1 MTVRILPSAKA
12 RDAHAN
18 LRAFIEAGKKSAA
31 FGDVDW
37 DADIWD
43 ELIVTHARG
52 SEGRRVRRKF
62 YFLTG
67 KGATR
72 GAERGPPMQQ
82 PFVDFLKAALRLQED
97 AAPKMWT
104 RHNATIAV
112 CRELHDALAEVGYD
126 PCRALPRHFT
136 QAANAIVARSTP
148 EGAHQAGLGLQR
160 VAGWMDQYGIG
171 RVRLGWKSPIRI
183 ARDDNRISAEAA
195 ESRARKMPSEAALD
209 ALPQIAQMVTDPV
222 DVIRMRTVELLAS
235 GGWRIN
241 ELLDVAADC
250 EVFEAVVENGIER
263 ERYGIRYVGAKGF
276 GATIKWIPTPM
287 IDVAK
292 RAIADIRMHTQK
304 VRDDAIWMHEN
315 PGRHPLFAGI
325 QPDEK
330 LPSEQVGEL
339 LGLASPFTARQW
351 LRLHKV
357 PTEYLLEK
365 GLRRGVLARAGD
377 VEQALLRLASIDAN
391 AGMVPLHEALFL
403 IRTNAMNTFKR
414 EIAGTIER
422 MSAQK
427 IRDFLSGAPGR
438 NNVFGRFGFAE
449 PDGTAIWVHSHQFR
463 HWLNTLAQQ
472 GGMTQELVA
481 RWSGRKDIQQNAV
494 YDHVTGT
501 ELAERVRAMA
511 ESGEVVG
518 QIART
523 REALPLANR
532 AEFMKTQ
539 VATAHVTEIGLCV
552 HDWSLVP
559 CAVHG
564 DCAGCVE
571 HIVEKGNA
579 KQKVE
584 AERQLEEVGTL
595 LAKAEAE
602 DAEGTYGAS
611 RWVSAH
617 RRRRDDLLAVVA
629 VHANP
634 ATPDGT
640 MVHLGDRDREGQPA

>member
-1 MTVRILPSAKA
+1 MTISILPSAKA

-18 LRAFIEAGKKSAA
+18 LKAFIEAGKKSTA

-43 ELIVTHARG
+43 ELIVTHSRG

-72 GAERGPPMQQ
+72 GAERGSPMQQ

-112 CRELHDALAEVGYD
+112 YRELHDALAEVGYD

-136 QAANAIVARSTP
+136 QAANAIAARATP

-160 VAGWMDQYGIG
+160 VASWIDQYGIG
-171 RVRLGWKSPIRI
+171 RVRLGWKSPIKI

-195 ESRARKMPSEAALD
+195 EPRAKKMPSAAALD
-209 ALPQIAQMVTDPV
+209 ALPQIAQMVTEPPDI
-222 DVIRMRTVELLAS
+222 IRMRTVELLS
-235 GGWRIN
+235 CGGWRIN
-241 ELLDVAADC
+241 ELLDIPEDC
-250 EVFEAVVENGIER
+250 EVFETGVENGTER
-263 ERYGIRYVGAKGF
+263 ERYGIRYHGAKGF

-292 RAIADIRMHTQK
+292 RAIADIRKHTQK
-304 VRDDAIWMHEN
+304 VRDDAIWMHKN
-315 PGRHPLFAGI
+315 PGRHPLFENI
-325 QPDEK
+325 DTDR
-330 LPSEQVGEL
+330 LLISEEVREIL
-339 LGLASPFTARQW
+339 NLASPETARQW

-357 PTEYLLEK
+357 PTDYLREN
-365 GLRRGVLARAGD
+365 GLRRALVARARD
-377 VEQALLRLASIDAN
+377 VEQAILRVACRDAKF
-391 AGMVPLHEALFL
+391 GVVPLHEAMFL
-403 IRTNAMNTFKR
+403 IRSNAMSTLKQ
-414 EIAGTIER
+414 EIAGSIER

-427 IRDFLSGAPGR
+427 IRDFLSGATGR

-472 GGMTQELVA
+472 GGMTQELIA

-571 HIVEKGNA
+571 HIVEKGNP

-584 AERQLEEVGTL
+584 AQRQLDEVEAML
-595 LAKAEAE
+595 VKAETE
-602 DAEGTYGAS
+602 DREGTYGAS

-617 RRRRDDLLAVVA
+617 RRRRDDLQAVIA
-629 VHANP
+629 VHGDES
-634 ATPDGT
+634 TPDGT
-640 MVHLGDRDREGQPA
+640 MVHLGDRRRQR